1 MATWRVFLH
10 LFCSLCLAAGAQAT
24 LRTSEGLPNEGD
36 VYQDVIKITSRMKI
50 ALPPGEWGVNH
61 VFTTQ
66 RPDYHQIL
74 VLMNKKA
81 GSPFKVVV
89 ARYELSSKQWGLSG
103 CEKKHP
109 NSFGNSLHGA
119 APNQLKVNCS
129 QMWALQDLRGNIQER
144 WKEDAYWGKVFVKL
158 SATEIA
164 AVPNNVILMESMNSQ
179 YNGLR
184 LFTQL
189 FFEPGLFGLTA
200 QRVKSEIDM
209 SVMQT
214 QLSTSLLEWRDR
226 YVDNLDKAFFKGSE
240 PTMGALAFN
249 MAGSGAPTALAALQN
264 KSTEPPKAA
273 IEVDQN
279 KIERERRTAE
289 ILREL
294 AGDAERL
301 KLLQQSQASLAMEA
315 QAKDQARLA
324 LSVQEKERVSREA
337 AAREQ
342 QRLAMEVQAKEQARL
357 AVLVQEQARV
367 AAEAAAREQQRL
379 AMEAQ
384 VREKARLAL
393 SAQEQERA
401 TRETAAKEQQRLAME
416 AQAKEQARLA
426 LLAQEQE
433 RATREAAAKEQQR
446 LAMEAQAKE
455 QARLALLAQEQDRL
469 ARLQR
474 QESQDLAKLVAEMA
488 QLRAQLQAAQNQ
500 AKPALALAE
509 EATKKPAVQ
518 GPTRR
523 ALVIGND
530 TYQEVSKLQNARAD
544 AKAMGAALQKVGFT
558 VTSKSDLTE
567 RGMKDALR
575 AFKNEIRGG
584 DEVVIF
590 FAGHGVQLGS
600 ANFLLPVDIR
610 GQSEDQVKDEAMP
623 LQRMLDDIQDSKAKF
638 ALAIIDA
645 CRDNP
650 FKTAGR
656 TIGGR
661 GLAATSAA
669 SGQMIIFSAG
679 AGQQALDRLND
690 NDKDPNGLFTRIF
703 LKEMSKPG
711 IAVDRILR
719 NVRAEVVRL
728 SKAVGHDQV
737 PSLYDQA
744 MGDFYFQE

>member
-1 MATWRVFLH
+1 MAMWRVFLY
-10 LFCSLCLAAGAQAT
+10 LFCSLWLAAGAQAT
-24 LRTSEGLPNEGD
+24 LRTSEGVPNEGD

-50 ALPPGEWGVNH
+50 ALPPGEWAVNY
-61 VFTTQ
+61 VFKTQ
-66 RPDYHQIL
+66 QPDNHQIL
-74 VLMNKKA
+74 VLINKNA
-81 GSPFKVVV
+81 GSPFKVLV
-89 ARYELSSKQWGLSG
+89 ARYERSTRPWGLSG

-119 APNQLKVNCS
+119 EPNQLKVNCS
-129 QMWALQDLRGNIQER
+129 QMFALQDLRGNIQER
-144 WKEDAYWGKVFVKL
+144 WKEEVYWGKVFVKL

-164 AVPNNVILMESMNSQ
+164 ALPNNVLLLESMNSQ

-184 LFTQL
+184 LFTNL
-189 FFEPGLFGLTA
+189 FFEPGLFGVTA
-200 QRVKSEIDM
+200 QRVKLDTQLSL
-209 SVMQT
+209 QN

-240 PTMGALAFN
+240 PTLGALAFN
-249 MAGSGAPTALAALQN
+249 MAGSGAPSALAALQN

-273 IEVDQN
+273 IEVDQ

-301 KLLQQSQASLAMEA
+301 KLLQQSQAAI
-315 QAKDQARLA
+315 
-324 LSVQEKERVSREA
+324 
-337 AAREQ
+337 
-342 QRLAMEVQAKEQARL
+342 
-357 AVLVQEQARV
+357 
-367 AAEAAAREQQRL
+367 
-379 AMEAQ
+379 
-384 VREKARLAL
+384 
-393 SAQEQERA
+393 
-401 TRETAAKEQQRLAME
+401 AME

-433 RATREAAAKEQQR
+433 RAAREAAANEQKRLAMEAQAKEQQRLALLAQEQERTAREAAAKEQQRLAMEAQVKERVRLALLAQEQERVSREAVVKEQQR

-703 LKEMSKPG
+703 
-711 IAVDRILR
+711 
-719 NVRAEVVRL
+719 
-728 SKAVGHDQV
+728 
-737 PSLYDQA
+737 
-744 MGDFYFQE
+744 

>member
-1 MATWRVFLH
+1 MAMWRVFLH
-10 LFCSLCLAAGAQAT
+10 LFCSLLLAAGAQAT

-50 ALPPGEWGVNH
+50 VLPPGEWGVNY
-61 VFTTQ
+61 VYTTRQ
-66 RPDYHQIL
+66 PDYHQIL
-74 VLMNKKA
+74 VLMNKNA
-81 GSPFKVVV
+81 GSPFKVLV
-89 ARYELSSKQWGLSG
+89 ARYEQLPKQWGLSG

-129 QMWALQDLRGNIQER
+129 QMFALQDLRGNIQER
-144 WKEDAYWGKVFVKL
+144 WKEEAYWGKVFVKL

-164 AVPNNVILMESMNSQ
+164 ALPNNVLLLDSMNSQ

-184 LFTQL
+184 LFTNL
-189 FFEPGLFGLTA
+189 FFEPGLFGVTA
-200 QRVKSEIDM
+200 QRVKLDTQLSL
-209 SVMQT
+209 QN

-226 YVDNLDKAFFKGSE
+226 YVDNLDKAFFKGFE
-240 PTMGALAFN
+240 PTLGALAFN
-249 MAGSGAPTALAALQN
+249 ILGSDAPSALAALQN

-273 IEVDQN
+273 IEVDQ
-279 KIERERRTAE
+279 KIDRERRTAE
-289 ILREL
+289 ILRDL

-301 KLLQQSQASLAMEA
+301 KLLQQSQASI
-315 QAKDQARLA
+315 
-324 LSVQEKERVSREA
+324 
-337 AAREQ
+337 
-342 QRLAMEVQAKEQARL
+342 
-357 AVLVQEQARV
+357 
-367 AAEAAAREQQRL
+367 
-379 AMEAQ
+379 
-384 VREKARLAL
+384 
-393 SAQEQERA
+393 
-401 TRETAAKEQQRLAME
+401 AME

-433 RATREAAAKEQQR
+433 RTAREAAAKEQRRLAMEAQAKEQARLTLLAQDQERVSREAVVKEQQR

-544 AKAMGAALQKVGFT
+544 AKAMGAALQKVGFA

>member
-1 MATWRVFLH
+1 MAMWRVFLH
-10 LFCSLCLAAGAQAT
+10 LFCSLWLAAGAQAT

-50 ALPPGEWGVNH
+50 VLPPGEWGVNY
-61 VFTTQ
+61 VFTTRQ
-66 RPDYHQIL
+66 PDYHQIL
-74 VLMNKKA
+74 VLMNKSA
-81 GSPFKVVV
+81 GSPFKMLV
-89 ARYELSSKQWGLSG
+89 ARYEQLPKQWGLSG

-119 APNQLKVNCS
+119 EPNQLKVNCS
-129 QMWALQDLRGNIQER
+129 QMFALQDLRGNIQER

-164 AVPNNVILMESMNSQ
+164 ALPNNVLLLESMNSQ

-184 LFTQL
+184 LYTQL
-189 FFEPGLFGLTA
+189 FFQPGLFGVTA
-200 QRVKSEIDM
+200 QRVKLDTQLSL
-209 SVMQT
+209 QN

-240 PTMGALAFN
+240 PTLGALAFN
-249 MAGSGAPTALAALQN
+249 ILGSGAPSALAALQN

-273 IEVDQN
+273 IEVDQ
-279 KIERERRTAE
+279 KIDRERRTAE
-289 ILREL
+289 ILRDL

-301 KLLQQSQASLAMEA
+301 KLLQQSQASI
-315 QAKDQARLA
+315 
-324 LSVQEKERVSREA
+324 
-337 AAREQ
+337 
-342 QRLAMEVQAKEQARL
+342 
-357 AVLVQEQARV
+357 
-367 AAEAAAREQQRL
+367 
-379 AMEAQ
+379 
-384 VREKARLAL
+384 
-393 SAQEQERA
+393 
-401 TRETAAKEQQRLAME
+401 AME

-433 RATREAAAKEQQR
+433 RTAREAAAKEQRRLAMEAQAKEQARLTLLAQEQERVSREAVVKEQQRLAMEAQAKEQARLAMEAQVKERVRLALLAQEQERVSREAAVKEQQR

-703 LKEMSKPG
+703 LKKMSKPG

>member
-1 MATWRVFLH
+1 
-10 LFCSLCLAAGAQAT
+10 
-24 LRTSEGLPNEGD
+24 
-36 VYQDVIKITSRMKI
+36 MKI
-50 ALPPGEWGVNH
+50 ALPPGEWGVNY

-66 RPDYHQIL
+66 QPDNHQIL
-74 VLMNKKA
+74 VLMNNNP
-81 GSPFKVVV
+81 GSPFKMLV
-89 ARYELSSKQWGLSG
+89 ARYERLPKPWGLSA
-103 CEKKHP
+103 CENKHP
-109 NSFGNSLHGA
+109 NSFGNSLHGTES
-119 APNQLKVNCS
+119 NQLKVNCS
-129 QMWALQDLRGNIQER
+129 QMFAIGDLRGHIKER
-144 WKEDAYWGKVFVKL
+144 WKEDVYWGKVFVKL

-164 AVPNNVILMESMNSQ
+164 GLPNNVLLMESMNSQ

-184 LFTQL
+184 LYTQL
-189 FFEPGLFGLTA
+189 FFEPGLFGVTA
-200 QRVKSEIDM
+200 QGVRNNSLAVVNI
-209 SVMQT
+209 QFT
-214 QLSTSLLEWRDR
+214 PRLLEWRDR
-226 YVDNLDKAFFKGSE
+226 YVDNLDKAFFKGFE
-240 PTMGALAFN
+240 PPLGALAFN
-249 MAGSGAPTALAALQN
+249 ILGSGAPTALAALQN
-264 KSTEPPKAA
+264 KNTEPPDAA
-273 IEVDQN
+273 IEVDQ
-279 KIERERRTAE
+279 KIDRERRTAE

-301 KLLQQSQASLAMEA
+301 KLLQQSQAAIALEA
-315 QAKDQARLA
+315 
-324 LSVQEKERVSREA
+324 
-337 AAREQ
+337 
-342 QRLAMEVQAKEQARL
+342 QAKEQARL
-357 AVLVQEQARV
+357 AL
-367 AAEAAAREQQRL
+367 L
-379 AMEAQ
+379 A
-384 VREKARLAL
+384 K
-393 SAQEQERA
+393 EQERLA
-401 TRETAAKEQQRLAME
+401 AEAAKEQQRLAME

-426 LLAQEQE
+426 LLSKEQE
-433 RATREAAAKEQQR
+433 RLAAEAAKEQQR
-446 LAMEAQAKE
+446 LAMEAKAKE

>member
-1 MATWRVFLH
+1 MAMWRVCLH
-10 LFCSLCLAAGAQAT
+10 LFCSLWLATGAYAS

-50 ALPPGEWGVNH
+50 VLPPGEWGVNY

-66 RPDYHQIL
+66 QPDNHQIL
-74 VLMNKKA
+74 VLINKNA
-81 GSPFKVVV
+81 GSPFKVLV
-89 ARYELSSKQWGLSG
+89 ARYERSARPWGLSG

-119 APNQLKVNCS
+119 EPNQLKVNCS
-129 QMWALQDLRGNIQER
+129 QMFALQDLRGNIQER

-164 AVPNNVILMESMNSQ
+164 ALPNNVLLLESMNSQ

-184 LFTQL
+184 LFTNL
-189 FFEPGLFGLTA
+189 FFEPGLFGVTA
-200 QRVKSEIDM
+200 QRVKLDTQLSL
-209 SVMQT
+209 QN

-249 MAGSGAPTALAALQN
+249 MAGSGAPSALAALQN
-264 KSTEPPKAA
+264 KITDQPKAAIEVDQNKIDREKRTAEVLRELAGDAERLKLPQQSALAFNMAGSGAPSALAALQNKRTEPPKAA

-294 AGDAERL
+294 AGDTERL
-301 KLLQQSQASLAMEA
+301 KLLQQSQASI
-315 QAKDQARLA
+315 
-324 LSVQEKERVSREA
+324 
-337 AAREQ
+337 
-342 QRLAMEVQAKEQARL
+342 
-357 AVLVQEQARV
+357 
-367 AAEAAAREQQRL
+367 
-379 AMEAQ
+379 
-384 VREKARLAL
+384 
-393 SAQEQERA
+393 
-401 TRETAAKEQQRLAME
+401 AME

-426 LLAQEQE
+426 LLVQEQERASREAAVKRLAMETQAKEQARMALLAQEKE
-433 RATREAAAKEQQR
+433 RATREAAAKEQQH

-455 QARLALLAQEQDRL
+455 QARLALLAQEQDRM

-474 QESQDLAKLVAEMA
+474 QQESQDLAKLVAEMA

-509 EATKKPAVQ
+509 EATKKSAVQ

-558 VTSKSDLTE
+558 VTRKSDLTE
-567 RGMKDALR
+567 RGMKDVLR